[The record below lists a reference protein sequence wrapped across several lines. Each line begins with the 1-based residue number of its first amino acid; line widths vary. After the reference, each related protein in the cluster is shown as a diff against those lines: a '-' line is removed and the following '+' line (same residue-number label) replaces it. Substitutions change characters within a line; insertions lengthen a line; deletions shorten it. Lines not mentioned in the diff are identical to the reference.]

1 MKRIIFTSGLFL
13 ALLFGLSQMAIA
25 ASAVSLTK
33 KGKTETITQ
42 QNGKSSAF
50 VPGENLTKR
59 QERRLKRGERR
70 LNKLE
75 KKLNK
80 RGKSLK
86 ALGIDLSDPVNKWM
100 WYWIFGWGAALVLY
114 IIASAIATG
123 GVYSG
128 TGFGAAILFAT
139 LGWIIGLLGTVALI
153 IWLVKKFGDI

>member
-1 MKRIIFTSGLFL
+1 MKRVLFTSAFFL
-13 ALLFGLSQMAIA
+13 AFLFGVSQTAIA

-33 KGKTETITQ
+33 KGETETMTRQ
-42 QNGKSSAF
+42 DVKSSAF

-86 ALGIDLSDPVNKWM
+86 ALGIDLSDPVDKWM

-123 GVYSG
+123 SVYSG
-128 TGFGAAILFAT
+128 GFGIAVLFAY
-139 LGWIIGLLGTVALI
+139 LGWIAGLFGTVALV
-153 IWLVKKFGDI
+153 IWLLKKFGDM

>member
-1 MKRIIFTSGLFL
+1 MKRVLFTSGLFL
-13 ALLFGLSQMAIA
+13 ALLFGVSQMAFS

-33 KGKTETITQ
+33 KGETETMSRQ
-42 QNGKSSAF
+42 DVKSSAF

-86 ALGIDLSDPVNKWM
+86 ALGIDLSDPVDKWM
-100 WYWIFGWGAALVLY
+100 WYWIFGWGGALVLY

-123 GVYSG
+123 GIYSG
-128 TGFGAAILFAT
+128 TGFGIAALFAT
-139 LGWIIGLLGTVALI
+139 LGSLVGLFGTVALV
-153 IWLVKKFGDI
+153 IWLLKKFGDL